1 MKKFIMFFFLF
12 QTFYTLSAQQLQA
25 EFQYT
30 LVVEDARGKKDSVV
44 LGYDRRSKQ
53 LMIDT
58 AFGEFDIQNRP
69 FDSVLE
75 IRASEARNR
84 FSVNY
89 HSKRVVTYFEGDC
102 AGIAVSSVA
111 TLLIRA
117 KYYPIKF
124 TWNSGIFTDK
134 CRNRS
139 VLVSNENY
147 FQVEPGVNTQ
157 QQTDSLFSVAYLQRT
172 SSKIE
177 KFNKYTPGGQPN
189 PYYYTS
195 FLMPTNAGRND
206 TVWTYANVFQSGI
219 IIPTKENVIQEIR
232 SFPNPSFDEL
242 TVEIPNYEAGQIDV
256 FDIMGRKVKSI
267 KVESINQFKMDV
279 KDLNHGLYL
288 LKFKTNTEKIYV
300 SKFVKS

>member
-1 MKKFIMFFFLF
+1 MKKLIIFLLF
-12 QTFYTLSAQQLQA
+12 QASYTLNAQLQA

-44 LGYDRRSKQ
+44 LGYDRRAKRIG
-53 LMIDT
+53 LDT
-58 AFGEFDIQNRP
+58 AFGEVDIVNRP
-69 FDSVLE
+69 FDSVLDV
-75 IRASEARNR
+75 RASVASNR
-84 FSVNY
+84 FSINF
-89 HSKRVVTYFEGDC
+89 HSKKIISYFEGDC
-102 AGIAVSSVA
+102 DGIAVSSV
-111 TLLIRA
+111 TSLLIRA

-124 TWNSGIFTDK
+124 TWNSSIFADR

-147 FQVEPGVNTQ
+147 FQVDPGVGSQ
-157 QQTDSLFSVAYLQRT
+157 RQIDSLFSVAYLQKT
-172 SSKIE
+172 SNKIE
-177 KFNKYTPGGQPN
+177 KFDKYTPGGQPQ

-206 TVWTYANVFQSGI
+206 TVWIYANVFKSGLT
-219 IIPTKENVIQEIR
+219 IPVKENKVQEIR

-242 TVEIPNYEAGQIDV
+242 TLELPNYETGQIYV

-267 KVESINQFKMDV
+267 NVETTGTFKMDV

-288 LKFKTNTEKIYV
+288 LRFKTNTDKVYV
-300 SKFVKS
+300 SKFVKA

>member
-1 MKKFIMFFFLF
+1 MKKLILFFLL
-12 QTFYTLSAQQLQA
+12 QTVYNLNAQLQA

-44 LGYDRRSKQ
+44 LGYDRRAKRIM
-53 LMIDT
+53 LDT
-58 AFGEFDIQNRP
+58 SFGEVDIANRS
-69 FDSVLE
+69 FDSVLDV
-75 IRASEARNR
+75 RASVASNR
-84 FSVNY
+84 FSVNF
-89 HSKRVVTYFEGDC
+89 HSKKIISYFEGDC
-102 AGIAVSSVA
+102 NGIAVSSVI

-124 TWNSGIFTDK
+124 TWNSGTFTDR

-147 FQVEPGVNTQ
+147 FQAEPGVGTQ
-157 QQTDSLFSVAYLQRT
+157 QQIDSLFSVAYLQRT
-172 SSKIE
+172 SSKVE
-177 KFNKYTPGGQPN
+177 KFDKYTPGGQPQ

-206 TVWTYANVFQSGI
+206 TVWTYANVFKSGLT
-219 IIPTKENVIQEIR
+219 IPVKENNIQEIR

-242 TVEIPNYEAGQIDV
+242 TIELPNYETGQIEV

-267 KVESINQFKMDV
+267 KVKSTNQLKLDV

-288 LKFKTNTEKIYV
+288 LKFKTNTDKVYV